1 MRVRVL
7 FFGQLKEIVG
17 RADDAADLDEGA
29 RVEDLFARYGQ
40 RYPELARF
48 RSSVVASV
56 NQAFADW
63 RSPLSA
69 GDEVAFLPPVS
80 GGGEAAGVE
89 RKRQFVELVREPIG
103 VAELVSALKSPEDG
117 AVAVFEGIARN
128 HSGGRR
134 TLYLEYEAYE
144 PMAVAKMRE
153 LAAAMRAQFPVDCV
167 ALVHRLGRLAI
178 GETSVFIG
186 VSSAHRGAAF
196 DACRYGIDT
205 LKRTVPIWKKEY
217 FEDGAVWA
225 DGEIP
230 KAAEPGV
237 GSPAPSKSRSPESTS

>member
-7 FFGQLKEIVG
+7 FFGQLKDIVG
-17 RADDAADLDEGA
+17 RADDAADVDEGA

-40 RYPELARF
+40 RYPDLARF

-63 RSPLSA
+63 GAPLAA

-80 GGGEAAGVE
+80 GGSEAASVE
-89 RKRQFVELVREPIG
+89 RQRQIVELVRAPIR

-144 PMAVAKMRE
+144 PMAVAKMHE
-153 LAAAMRAQFPVDCV
+153 LGAAMRAQFSVDCV

-186 VSSAHRGAAF
+186 VSSAHRRAAF

-225 DGEIP
+225 EGEIP
-230 KAAEPGV
+230 RAAEPGV
-237 GSPAPSKSRSPESTS
+237 GSTAPSKSRPPESTT

>member
-7 FFGQLKEIVG
+7 FFGQLKDIVG
-17 RADDAADLDEGA
+17 RAEDAAELGEGA
-29 RVEDLFARYGQ
+29 LVEDLFARYGQ

-56 NQAFADW
+56 NEAFADW
-63 RSPLSA
+63 RSPLAA

-80 GGGEAAGVE
+80 GGSEAAGLE
-89 RKRQFVELVREPIG
+89 RKRLVVELVREPIRI
-103 VAELVSALKSPEDG
+103 AELVAELKSPEDG

-144 PMAVAKMRE
+144 SMALGKMRE
-153 LAAAMRAQFPVDCV
+153 LGAAMRGQFEVDCV
-167 ALVHRLGRLAI
+167 ALVHRLGHLAI

-186 VSSAHRGAAF
+186 VSAAHRRAAF

-225 DGEIP
+225 EGEIP
-230 KAAEPGV
+230 TKAPKIQNNL
-237 GSPAPSKSRSPESTS
+237 PSKTRSPESTS

>member
-17 RADDAADLDEGA
+17 RADDAAELDEGA

-89 RKRQFVELVREPIG
+89 RQRQIVHLVRDPVR

-144 PMAVAKMRE
+144 PMALAKMRE
-153 LAAAMRAQFPVDCV
+153 LAADMRQQFAVDCV
-167 ALVHRLGRLAI
+167 AVVHRLGRLEI

-186 VSSAHRGAAF
+186 VSSAHRRAAF

-217 FEDGAVWA
+217 FQDGAVWA
-225 DGEIP
+225 EGEIP
-230 KAAEPGV
+230 SAA

>member
-1 MRVRVL
+1 MQVRVL
-7 FFGQLKEIVG
+7 FFGQLKDIVG
-17 RADDAADLDEGA
+17 RAEDAAELGEGA

-56 NQAFADW
+56 NQALADW
-63 RSPLSA
+63 RSPLAA

-80 GGGEAAGVE
+80 GGSEAAGVE
-89 RKRQFVELVREPIG
+89 RQRQIVELVREPIR
-103 VAELVSALKSPEDG
+103 VAELVAGLKSPEDG

-128 HSGGRR
+128 HSRGRK

-144 PMAVAKMRE
+144 SMALARLRE
-153 LAAAMRAQFPVDCV
+153 LATAMRTQFAVDCV
-167 ALVHRLGRLAI
+167 TLVHRLGRLDI
-178 GETSVFIG
+178 GQTSVFIG
-186 VSSAHRGAAF
+186 VSAAHRGAAF
-196 DACRYGIDT
+196 DACRFGIDT

-225 DGEIP
+225 EGEIP
-230 KAAEPGV
+230 TAATASGNPAASNP
-237 GSPAPSKSRSPESTS
+237 SPAESKL